1 MHVFVV
7 KCVDDK
13 NKCLIRPLE
22 GRALGRP
29 GALIIDSSLGER
41 AFVGRLSLGIA
52 LSPPPIYNEASVI
65 A

>member
-1 MHVFVV
+1 MP
-7 KCVDDK
+7 
-13 NKCLIRPLE
+13 LSPLREQGIRQAWSPNY
-22 GRALGRP
+22 RF
-29 GALIIDSSLGER
+29 IFGER

>member
-13 NKCLIRPLE
+13 NKCLILLLE
-22 GRALGRP
+22 SRALGRL
-29 GALIIDSSLGER
+29 GALIIDSSLGR

-52 LSPPPIYNEASVI
+52 LRSLPIYNEASVI

>member
-13 NKCLIRPLE
+13 NKCLFRPLE
-22 GRALGRP
+22 GRALGRI
-29 GALIIDSSLGER
+29 GALIIDSSLER

>member
-1 MHVFVV
+1 MHVFIV

-13 NKCLIRPLE
+13 NKCLILLLE
-22 GRALGRP
+22 SRALGRL

-41 AFVGRLSLGIA
+41 AFVGGLSLGIA

>member
-13 NKCLIRPLE
+13 NKCLILFLE
-22 GRALGRP
+22 SRALGRLE
-29 GALIIDSSLGER
+29 ALIIDSSLGER

-52 LSPPPIYNEASVI
+52 LRSPPIYNEASVI

>member
-13 NKCLIRPLE
+13 NKCLFRPLE
-22 GRALGRP
+22 GRALGRL
-29 GALIIDSSLGER
+29 GALIIDSSWGER
-41 AFVGRLSLGIA
+41 AFAGRLSLGIT
-52 LSPPPIYNEASVI
+52 LRSLPIYNEASVI

>member
-1 MHVFVV
+1 MHVFIV

-13 NKCLIRPLE
+13 NKCLILLLE
-22 GRALGRP
+22 SRALGRL
-29 GALIIDSSLGER
+29 GALIIDSSLGKR

>member
-13 NKCLIRPLE
+13 NKCLILFLE
-22 GRALGRP
+22 GRALGRL

-41 AFVGRLSLGIA
+41 AFVRRLSLGIA
-52 LSPPPIYNEASVI
+52 LRSPPIYNEASVI

>member
-13 NKCLIRPLE
+13 NKCLILFLE
-22 GRALGRP
+22 GRALGRL
-29 GALIIDSSLGER
+29 GALIIDSSFLGR

-52 LSPPPIYNEASVI
+52 LRSPPIYNEASVI

>member
-13 NKCLIRPLE
+13 NKCLFRPLE
-22 GRALGRP
+22 SRALGRL
-29 GALIIDSSLGER
+29 GALIIDSSFLGR

-52 LSPPPIYNEASVI
+52 LRSAPIYNEASVI

>member
-1 MHVFVV
+1 MHVFIV

-13 NKCLIRPLE
+13 NKCLFRPLE
-22 GRALGRP
+22 GRALGRL
-29 GALIIDSSLGER
+29 GALIIDSSLGR

-52 LSPPPIYNEASVI
+52 LSPPPISNEASVI